1 MGCEGRRYSRDAGAT
16 SDGGN
21 DPCRTNGRV
30 HVAMVALRQALA
42 KYLVRYHFGRKQHR
56 DEEKKYS
63 NSLRKERWKEL
74 NATESSKH
82 STA

>member
-42 KYLVRYHFGRKQHR
+42 KYLVRYHFALKLRAVGKDGPEYIQR
-56 DEEKKYS
+56 EE
-63 NSLRKERWKEL
+63 
-74 NATESSKH
+74 
-82 STA
+82 TAQR